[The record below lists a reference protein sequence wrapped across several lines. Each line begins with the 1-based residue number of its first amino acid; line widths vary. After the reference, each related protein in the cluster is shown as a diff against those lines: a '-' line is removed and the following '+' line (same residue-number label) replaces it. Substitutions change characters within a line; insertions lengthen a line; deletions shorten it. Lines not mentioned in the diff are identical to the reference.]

1 MARKPK
7 PTHLKIIEGAYDKN
21 PQRFNGDEPPAPPGW
36 PKMPDYLDEFGRQ
49 KWQETC
55 ERLESLG
62 MLSDVYAD
70 AIECYAAAYSGYRKC
85 QEIVA
90 RTGPAL
96 ISKDADGNVEVKR
109 NAYSVELHK
118 YREAMLKYESE
129 FGFTPSSKSRLK
141 AGEAATD
148 EMELRHFGA

>member
-7 PTHLKIIEGAYDKN
+7 PTHLKILEGAYEKN

-36 PKMPDYLDEFGRQ
+36 PPMPPYLDELARE
-49 KWQETC
+49 KWRETC

-62 MLSDVYAD
+62 MISPVYGD
-70 AIECYAAAYSGYRKC
+70 AIECYSVAYSNYRKC
-85 QEIVA
+85 QEAVA
-90 RTGPAL
+90 RIGPVL
-96 ISKDADGNVEVKR
+96 LGKDADGKPEVKR
-109 NAYSVELHK
+109 NPYSVELHK

-141 AGEAATD
+141 ADDRSREAD
-148 EMELRHFGA
+148 EIKFFGA